1 MVDDDPQALRQIRD
15 SLRKGGYVPVVTGDH
30 RDLPRL
36 LRTEKPEL
44 VLLDLMLPGAN
55 GIELLKRLPGLGGVP
70 VIIVSVYDGG
80 ETVAKAL
87 DAGAEDYVV
96 KPFSENELVAR
107 VRSVL
112 GRRARTGAFAL
123 GGLTVDYETR
133 GVSVGGRDVEL
144 TATEYEI
151 LSLLTRNAPRTVAHD
166 ELLRA
171 TARRGRSRGC
181 GANPLRMHVSALRRK
196 LGDSAEKPVWILSE
210 RGVGYRMAGPGD
222 VRSGEAGS
230 AGES

>member
-15 SLRKGGYVPVVTGDH
+15 SLRNGGYVPVVTGDH

-55 GIELLKRLPGLGGVP
+55 GIELLKRLPGPGGVP

-112 GRRARTGAFAL
+112 RRRARTGAFAL

-151 LSLLTRNAPRTVAHD
+151 LSLLTRNAGRTVAHD

-171 TARRGRSRGC
+171 TAGGGRSRGC

-222 VRSGEAGS
+222 VPSGEAGS